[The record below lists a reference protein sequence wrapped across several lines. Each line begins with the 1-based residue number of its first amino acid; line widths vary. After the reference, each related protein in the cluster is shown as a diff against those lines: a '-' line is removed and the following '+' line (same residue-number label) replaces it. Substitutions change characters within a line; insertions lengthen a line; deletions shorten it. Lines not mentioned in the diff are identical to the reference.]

1 MEKRTLDQAKELVN
15 SSFPSIFSKEDVT
28 KLLESIEVPEQE
40 EEVTLGKFN
49 PTREEMEELAQ
60 EIASKIEDDVDSI
73 VDTSDA
79 DFDVCVD
86 YDRRLD
92 ITIDGGITIDT
103 SEIERIVYRAIEKFI
118 QKASEKE

>member
-15 SSFPSIFSKEDVT
+15 NSFPTIFSKEDVT
-28 KLLESIEVPEQE
+28 KLLESIEAPEQE

-49 PTREEMEELAQ
+49 PTTEEIEELA
-60 EIASKIEDDVDSI
+60 EGIASKIEDDVDSI
-73 VDTSDA
+73 VDTSDV
-79 DFDVCVD
+79 DFDISVD

-103 SEIERIVYRAIEKFI
+103 SAIERIVYRAIEKFI
-118 QKASEKE
+118 REASEKE

>member
-1 MEKRTLDQAKELVN
+1 MEKRTLDQARELVN
-15 SSFPSIFSKEDVT
+15 SSFPTIFSKEDVT

-79 DFDVCVD
+79 DFDVSVD

-103 SEIERIVYRAIEKFI
+103 SSIERIVYRAIEKFI
-118 QKASEKE
+118 QEASEKE

>member
-1 MEKRTLDQAKELVN
+1 MEKRTLDQARELVN
-15 SSFPSIFSKEDVT
+15 SSFPTIFSKEDVT

-49 PTREEMEELAQ
+49 PTKEEMEELAQ

-73 VDTSDA
+73 VETSDA
-79 DFDVCVD
+79 DFDVSVD

-92 ITIDGGITIDT
+92 ITIDGGITVDT
-103 SEIERIVYRAIEKFI
+103 SLIEIIVYRAIEKFI
-118 QKASEKE
+118 QEASEKE

>member
-1 MEKRTLDQAKELVN
+1 MEKRTLGQARELVN

-79 DFDVCVD
+79 DFDVSVD

>member
-15 SSFPSIFSKEDVT
+15 NSFPTIFSKEDVT
-28 KLLESIEVPEQE
+28 KLLESIEAPEQE

-49 PTREEMEELAQ
+49 PTTEQIEELA
-60 EIASKIEDDVDSI
+60 EGIASKIEDDVDSI

-79 DFDVCVD
+79 DFDISVD

-103 SEIERIVYRAIEKFI
+103 SVIERIVYRAIEKFI
-118 QKASEKE
+118 REASEKE

>member
-1 MEKRTLDQAKELVN
+1 MEKRTLDQARELVN
-15 SSFPSIFSKEDVT
+15 SSFPTIFSKEDVT

-79 DFDVCVD
+79 DFDVSVD

-92 ITIDGGITIDT
+92 ITIDGGITVDT
-103 SEIERIVYRAIEKFI
+103 SSIERIVYRAIEKFI